1 MYFLQFYRN
10 FPDNKALKV
19 EILENKNS
27 DIILTFSVSNFTN
40 YGYINNSAYIKK
52 EYCLKFINQD
62 INLASICDIIESN
75 YTQIN
80 KMIKNYFNLDNIKL
94 YVILTDI
101 YNNNQYEL

>member
-10 FPDNKALKV
+10 YPSINSLKV
-19 EILENKNS
+19 EIKEDRNNE
-27 DIILTFSVSNFTN
+27 IILTFSECNFTA
-40 YGYINNSAYIKK
+40 YGYINTNTRIK
-52 EYCLKFINQD
+52 EYNVKFINQD
-62 INLASICDIIESN
+62 INLKSICDIMENN
-75 YTQIN
+75 YITLD